1 MAKQVASQQSQGG
14 QKPSQSQSG
23 RQSGQKQREQS
34 NQSGRGSSGSGDT
47 GEQIRAASEEMRNAV
62 SELQRDDPRQAS
74 ARGSRA
80 LEQLRELQ
88 RQLQAS
94 TPDERRR
101 ALGDMQLEARQ
112 LADAQRQVASEVGKV
127 APGEAGQDALRR
139 LAGEQ
144 ERLADRARRLQ
155 QGLGQQAGTDAAKEI
170 ERERIPD
177 RMQQSADQL
186 RSAAAVPDPAA
197 DRKSTR
203 ATAAAQEEVARALDK
218 VAKGL
223 STGDQPRDSESRKLS
238 EQLARAQA
246 LRDQIEGLTRE
257 ASKLGGQDSSSS
269 GGEAGQSGQD
279 GQPQAG
285 GPNGSEAS
293 RLRDEYNRRLQE
305 ARKLLDE
312 MRRDDAALTPG
323 GAGFTFE
330 GQGMVLSAPGT
341 EAFKQDF
348 AKWEALRKQVT
359 LALDRAE
366 SSISQRLQAR
376 QARDRL
382 AAGVDDKAPASYQ
395 QQVDSYFKALATPKK
410 P

>member
-1 MAKQVASQQSQGG
+1 
-14 QKPSQSQSG
+14 
-23 RQSGQKQREQS
+23 
-34 NQSGRGSSGSGDT
+34 
-47 GEQIRAASEEMRNAV
+47 MRNAV
-62 SELQRDDPRQAS
+62 SELRRDDPRQAS

-177 RMQQSADQL
+177 RMQQSAEQL
-186 RSAAAVPDPAA
+186 RSAAAVPNPGA
-197 DRKSTR
+197 DRKSTK
-203 ATAAAQEEVARALDK
+203 AAAAAQEEVARALDK
-218 VAKGL
+218 VANGL
-223 STGDQPRDSESRKLS
+223 STGDQPRDGESRKLS

-269 GGEAGQSGQD
+269 GGESRARAARQ

-285 GPNGSEAS
+285 GANGSDAS

-305 ARKLLDE
+305 TRKLLDE
-312 MRRDDAALTPG
+312 MRRDDAELTQG
-323 GAGFTFE
+323 GTGFTFE

-395 QQVDSYFKALATPKK
+395 QQVDSYFKALATKKK

>member
-1 MAKQVASQQSQGG
+1 
-14 QKPSQSQSG
+14 
-23 RQSGQKQREQS
+23 
-34 NQSGRGSSGSGDT
+34 
-47 GEQIRAASEEMRNAV
+47 MRNAV
-62 SELQRDDPRQAS
+62 SELRRDDPRQAS

-88 RQLQAS
+88 RQLQAA

-127 APGEAGQDALRR
+127 APGDAGQDALRR
-139 LAGEQ
+139 LAGEE

-155 QGLGQQAGTDAAKEI
+155 QGLGQQPGTDAAKVI

-177 RMQQSADQL
+177 RMRQSAEQL
-186 RSAAAVPDPAA
+186 RSAAALPNPSA
-197 DRKSTR
+197 DRSLTKSV
-203 ATAAAQEEVARALDK
+203 AAAQEEMARALDK
-218 VAKGL
+218 VANGL
-223 STGDQPRDSESRKLS
+223 STDDQPRDGESQKLS

-257 ASKLGGQDSSSS
+257 ASKLGGQDSSRS
-269 GGEAGQSGQD
+269 ENAAGQSGQE
-279 GQPQAG
+279 GQPQGAG
-285 GPNGSEAS
+285 GNGGDVS

-305 ARKLLDE
+305 TRKLLDE
-312 MRRDDAALTPG
+312 LRRDDSALAPG
-323 GAGFTFE
+323 GMGFTFE

-366 SSISQRLQAR
+366 SSLTQRLQAR
-376 QARDRL
+376 QSGDRL
-382 AAGVDDKAPASYQ
+382 AAGVDDKAPVDYQ

>member
-1 MAKQVASQQSQGG
+1 
-14 QKPSQSQSG
+14 
-23 RQSGQKQREQS
+23 
-34 NQSGRGSSGSGDT
+34 
-47 GEQIRAASEEMRNAV
+47 
-62 SELQRDDPRQAS
+62 
-74 ARGSRA
+74 
-80 LEQLRELQ
+80 
-88 RQLQAS
+88 
-94 TPDERRR
+94 
-101 ALGDMQLEARQ
+101 MQLEARQ

-155 QGLGQQAGTDAAKEI
+155 EGLGQLPGTDAAKEI

-177 RMQQSADQL
+177 RMRQSADKL
-186 RSAAAVPDPAA
+186 RSAAAAPSPGA
-197 DRKSTR
+197 DRNSTKS
-203 ATAAAQEEVARALDK
+203 TAAAQEDVARALDK
-218 VAKGL
+218 VANGL
-223 STGDQPRDSESRKLS
+223 SPGDQPRDDESRKLS

-246 LRDQIEGLTRE
+246 LRDQIESLTRE

-269 GGEAGQSGQD
+269 GSEAGQNGQAGQPGQSGQGGQPGQSGQA
-279 GQPQAG
+279 GQPQASG
-285 GPNGSEAS
+285 RTGGSEVS
-293 RLRDEYNRRLQE
+293 RLRDEYNRQLQE

-312 MRRDDAALTPG
+312 MRRDDSALTPG

-348 AKWEALRKQVT
+348 AKWESLRKQVT

-366 SSISQRLQAR
+366 TSISQRLQAR

-410 P
+410 Q